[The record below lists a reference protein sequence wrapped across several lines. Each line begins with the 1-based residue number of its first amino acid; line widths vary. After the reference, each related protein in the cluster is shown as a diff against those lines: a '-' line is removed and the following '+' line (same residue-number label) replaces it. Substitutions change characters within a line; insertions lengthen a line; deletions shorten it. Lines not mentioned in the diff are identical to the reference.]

1 MLNAFVPLPITL
13 VQPIVK
19 ALASLDG
26 QKTLA
31 AKIHILSKVSRTPGW
46 QGLDLHEVQLS
57 PKALAAILDCTAGY
71 ASRILQILKAEGW
84 LRGTGADC
92 VWAIVPDRVYET
104 VAEAVTRKKSQ
115 SAVKGR
121 SRVAV
126 STPIVIQDDGDTVPG
141 CVDGGVVDGVMATII
156 KPNGSEGFGVP
167 QESNFPE
174 DKSSI
179 LFSPSSPSGGVC
191 KKEDPCRQVN
201 RETSPVPAEH
211 TLAEAKEVMAAYN
224 AVAKA
229 RGIPLLSEVDFKKL
243 LPEILATI
251 SDPEGYPLLP
261 AIEGMLKVPA
271 KWFAKNQPGYEFRFL
286 LERKARK
293 SWTEKLDQN
302 SSATSA
308 SPRSTERPRSSA
320 SKTGSGASAPEQSME
335 ERLGPVATEGF
346 RRFCD
351 VYGNSDRIDRESD
364 GIEAARAVAA
374 GEVTWDRICTVAEA
388 YAKSKP
394 EPRFIKKMSTWLA
407 NKPWLLPL
415 PPPFTKSTNSR
426 QDSDSEFHEAITGGS
441 PSGTASTT
449 PEDENPLAR
458 MARENQNTFRT

>member
-1 MLNAFVPLPITL
+1 MLTAFVPLPITL

-26 QKTLA
+26 QKILA
-31 AKIHILSKVSRTPGW
+31 TKIHILSQVCRTPGW
-46 QGLDLHEVQLS
+46 QGLDLDEFQLS
-57 PKALAAILDCTAGY
+57 PKALAAILGCTAGY
-71 ASRILQILKAEGW
+71 ASRILQLLKTEGW
-84 LRGTGADC
+84 LRSTGADC

-104 VAEAVTRKKSQ
+104 VAEVVTRKKSQ

-121 SRVAV
+121 SRGAV
-126 STPIVIQDDGDTVPG
+126 STPIVIQDDGDAVPG

-156 KPNGSEGFGVP
+156 KPNGSEGFSVP
-167 QESNFPE
+167 QESKIPE

-179 LFSPSSPSGGVC
+179 LLSPSSPSGGVC
-191 KKEDPCRQVN
+191 EKEDPCQQVN

-211 TLAEAKEVMAAYN
+211 TLAEAKEVMAAFN
-224 AVAKA
+224 AVADA
-229 RGIPLLSEVDFKKL
+229 RGISLLSEVDFKKL

-271 KWFAKNQPGYEFRFL
+271 KWFAKNQPGYKFDFL
-286 LERKARK
+286 LEPKARK
-293 SWTEKLDQN
+293 SWTEKLDQRP
-302 SSATSA
+302 SATSA
-308 SPRSTERPRSSA
+308 SPRSMERPRSSA
-320 SKTGSGASAPEQSME
+320 SKTGSGTTAPGQSLE

-346 RRFCD
+346 RRLCAA
-351 VYGNSDRIDRESD
+351 YGNSKRIVRESD
-364 GIEAARAVAA
+364 GPEAARLVAA
-374 GEVTWDRICTVAEA
+374 GHVTWDSLCILAEA
-388 YAKSKP
+388 WAKSEP
-394 EPRFIKKMSTWLA
+394 EPRFITLMSTWLV

-415 PPPFTKSTNSR
+415 PPPVTKSTNSR
-426 QDSDSEFHEAITGGS
+426 QDSDSEFHEATTGGF

-449 PEDENPLAR
+449 HEEENPLAR